1 MTWPIM
7 PSIMGRPIGG
17 APGGA
22 MVAFSALTAVIE
34 PSRKPVP
41 KVREMDSFRVN
52 LAEGASPPSI
62 ILCTWLMYG
71 GDLREI

>member
-1 MTWPIM
+1 M
-7 PSIMGRPIGG
+7 
-17 APGGA
+17 
-22 MVAFSALTAVIE
+22 IE

-62 ILCTWLMYG
+62 ILYTLLMYG